1 MGLFGALALTGVL
14 TKSLYDVSPNDPATM
29 LVVVLAIVGVALL
42 AGFAPARRASR
53 VHVLTAF
60 LAD

>member
-1 MGLFGALALTGVL
+1 
-14 TKSLYDVSPNDPATM
+14 VSPNDPATM

>member
-1 MGLFGALALTGVL
+1 
-14 TKSLYDVSPNDPATM
+14 M

-53 VHVLTAF
+53 VQVLTAF
-60 LAD
+60 SED